1 MPSTT
6 DNTTT
11 TLSKFWTIYEVLVV
25 VFFLP
30 TAFGINKIIYITAI
44 PSDPPFW
51 VLPAILG
58 FIIGLALLISTPK
71 HPWTPVTF
79 ALELTGIT
87 EITLIYNSG
96 ALTGNI
102 HFMAD

>member
-25 VFFLP
+25 LFFLP
-30 TAFGINKIIYITAI
+30 TAFGINKIIYIMM

-51 VLPAILG
+51 VLPTILG
-58 FIIGLALLISTPK
+58 FIISLALLISTPK
-71 HPWTPVTF
+71 HPYTPVIF

-96 ALTGNI
+96 ALTWHSFYG
-102 HFMAD
+102 